1 MNTKQQSASEI
12 KASLIPE
19 VAKLLRFQPVFRERR
34 ILLAN
39 PPVIHRSVLVV
50 SLSFVA
56 LALVF
61 SARAALGLTMP
72 VLEQELGWSRV
83 FTSGAA
89 AVALLVMAV
98 IAPIGGRLVDKKGPR
113 SILLLGLAAHAVG
126 CFLVAATSNPLTFL
140 IAFGG
145 IAAVGFGL
153 VATHVVSTAVEQ
165 EVSHNTG
172 LATGAATSGSTG
184 GQFVFVPLLA
194 MLIGLYDWRMA
205 FVALGVGTL
214 VVMGCIY
221 RWFPN
226 RADVVPLDADASTQH
241 SDLRSDIVRILK
253 LPAFQILFWSY
264 FICGYTT
271 SGVIET
277 HFLPYA
283 EFCGFGPVPSAL
295 AYGVLSAI
303 NLIGMIAAGWLTDRM
318 NRPVLLGSIYLI
330 RGLTFVILINV
341 GTSFETLLFF
351 SILFGLVDYSTVPV
365 TASLVAT
372 HIGKNVMGLAFG
384 LITAGHQV
392 GAALGAYFGGVLY
405 DVYAQYEWV
414 WWSSVGLAVFS
425 GILVFLLRNDP
436 VVEAQPV

>member
-1 MNTKQQSASEI
+1 MNTKQQSASVI
-12 KASLIPE
+12 RASLITE

-50 SLSFVA
+50 GLSFVA

-165 EVSHNTG
+165 EVSYNTG
-172 LATGAATSGSTG
+172 LATGVATSGSTG

-241 SDLRSDIVRILK
+241 SDMRSDIVRILK

-277 HFLPYA
+277 HFMPYT

-303 NLIGMIAAGWLTDRM
+303 NLIGMIAAGWLTDRI

-405 DVYAQYEWV
+405 DFYAQYEWV

-436 VVEAQPV
+436 VAEAQPV